1 MYRLKLFK
9 EILMAAEDAIR
20 TTVDELLKAL
30 SANNI
35 IGEPIETED
44 KILIPITKM
53 GMGFGTGKGQ
63 GTGEMDKGVVA
74 GGGVGVFPVA
84 MVIIFKGIKGSEGVR
99 VMPLAAPSPL
109 AESMTHIANTVMERL
124 TNRKEGGEKRPAH
137 AATINIE

>member
-1 MYRLKLFK
+1 
-9 EILMAAEDAIR
+9 MAAEDAIR

-53 GMGFGTGKGQ
+53 GMGFGTGIGHGTEEMNKG
-63 GTGEMDKGVVA
+63 GIAGGA

-84 MVIIFKGIKGSEGVR
+84 ILVIFKGITGPEGVR
-99 VMPLAAPSPL
+99 VMPLVAPSPL
-109 AESMTHIANTVMERL
+109 TEPIAHIANTLMDRL
-124 TNRKEGGEKRPAH
+124 TNRREGGEKRPKH
-137 AATINIE
+137 AATVDVE